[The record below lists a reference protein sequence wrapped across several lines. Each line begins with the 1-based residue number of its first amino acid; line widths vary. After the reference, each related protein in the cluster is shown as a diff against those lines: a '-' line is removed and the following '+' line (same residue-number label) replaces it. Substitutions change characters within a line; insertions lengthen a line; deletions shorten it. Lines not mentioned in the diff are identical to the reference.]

1 MKERPVRLLSFWRS
15 PWNCSLDRKGN
26 TSSTRQVKKSIK
38 FLLTEKRWTTYVF
51 AQEGKRI
58 FEYYIGISI
67 KKESSGILSPRGF
80 RLGYLQVA
88 TIRM

>member
-1 MKERPVRLLSFWRS
+1 MKERPVRLLSFSRS

-67 KKESSGILSPRGF
+67 KRILQDFKSQRIPVRLFSSS
-80 RLGYLQVA
+80 YN
-88 TIRM
+88 